1 MCIFLEQGGDKM
13 KRNNDDDHEKQPWS
27 FNKKLS
33 VVVLICI
40 IAGTTAELSIR
51 MIVTIPA
58 GYKGVVLT
66 FGQAVYVLDEGLHF
80 INPISDQVVLMNIMI
95 NKVETEESAAS
106 QDLQEV
112 TATLAVNYKL
122 ELAYVLDTYK
132 NMRNEYEDTVIK
144 PNIEECIKAV
154 TATFK
159 AEELITKR
167 AEVKAN
173 VDELLSTRLQ
183 QYHIDVISVSITNF
197 AFSTEF
203 NKAIEAKV
211 TAEQRALEAKNKL
224 EQIRYEAQQQVI
236 QAEAYYNATITKA
249 RADSEA
255 MLLLKISLSPEYLQ
269 YQALLKWDGKL
280 PYLFGGGVLPFID
293 ISTNST
299 KP

>member
-1 MCIFLEQGGDKM
+1 M
-13 KRNNDDDHEKQPWS
+13 KRNDDDNHEKQPWS

-33 VVVLICI
+33 VVILICI
-40 IAGTTAELSIR
+40 IAVATAEFSIR

-95 NKVETEESAAS
+95 NKVETAESAAS

-112 TATLAVNYKL
+112 TASLAVNYKL
-122 ELAYVLDTYK
+122 EPAYVLDIYK

-144 PNIEECIKAV
+144 PNIEESIKAV

-167 AEVKAN
+167 AEVKAK

-197 AFSTEF
+197 EFSAEF

-236 QAEAYYNATITKA
+236 QAEAYYNATITRA

-280 PYLFGGGVLPFID
+280 PYLFGGGVLPFIN
-293 ISTNST
+293 IPTNST

>member
-1 MCIFLEQGGDKM
+1 MLRRHNSDDK
-13 KRNNDDDHEKQPWS
+13 EKEPWS
-27 FNKKLS
+27 FEKKL
-33 VVVLICI
+33 VVII
-40 IAGTTAELSIR
+40 IAAILLVPTSILAVR
-51 MIVTIPA
+51 MVVTVPA

-66 FGQAVYVLDEGLHF
+66 FGQAVYVIDEGLKF

-95 NKVETEESAAS
+95 QKVETDESAAS

-112 TATLAVNYKL
+112 TVTLAVNYKL
-122 ELAYVLDTYK
+122 EVEFVLDTYK
-132 NMRNEYEDTVIK
+132 TMRATYEETVIK

-154 TATFK
+154 TATFR

-167 AEVKAN
+167 AEVKLM
-173 VDELLSTRLQ
+173 VDELLSSRLS

-197 AFSTEF
+197 DFSDEF

-236 QAEAYYNATITKA
+236 QAEAYYNATITRA

-280 PYLFGGGVLPFID
+280 PYLFGGGVLPFINVN
-293 ISTNST
+293 TNST
-299 KP
+299 NP

>member
-1 MCIFLEQGGDKM
+1 M
-13 KRNNDDDHEKQPWS
+13 KRNDDDNHVKQPWS

-33 VVVLICI
+33 VVILICI
-40 IAGTTAELSIR
+40 IAVATAEFSIR

-95 NKVETEESAAS
+95 NKVETAESAAS

-112 TATLAVNYKL
+112 TASLAVNYKL
-122 ELAYVLDTYK
+122 EPAYVLDIYK

-144 PNIEECIKAV
+144 PNIEESIKAV

-167 AEVKAN
+167 AEVKAK

-197 AFSTEF
+197 EFSAEF

-236 QAEAYYNATITKA
+236 QAEAYYNATITRA

-280 PYLFGGGVLPFID
+280 PYLFGGGVLPFIN
-293 ISTNST
+293 IPTNST